1 MFDKTLEKIKKYN
14 RIIIHRHSNPD
25 GDALGS
31 QIGLKHIIL
40 DSFEGKEVYVVG
52 DGPGR
57 FGFMDGSKMD
67 EIGDEMYEGALAII
81 LDTSASA
88 LISDSRYKLAEC
100 TARIDHH
107 IFCEKIA
114 DVELTDTSY
123 ESCCGLITAMAME
136 CGLTVSPIAARSLFT
151 GMVTDSGRFRYD
163 STTSKTFRLAA
174 FLREREFDTNDIYR
188 NLYSDDFKFIR
199 LRAQFVLKINFT
211 DDGVAYIYTTR
222 DELDSYGVDTF
233 TISRGMV
240 GTMSEI
246 RGVDAWVN
254 FTETDTGVL
263 AELRSSKYNI
273 NPIAVKYGGGG
284 HAKASGATLKNKEQA
299 MAMLADIG
307 TLVRENKN
315 AD

>member
-1 MFDKTLEKIKKYN
+1 MFEAILEKIKKYN
-14 RIIIHRHSNPD
+14 KIIIHRHNNPD

-40 DSFEGKEVYVVG
+40 DSFENKEVYVVG

-67 EIGDEMYEGALAII
+67 EISDETYAGALAII

-114 DVELTDTSY
+114 EVEVTDTSY
-123 ESCCGLITAMAME
+123 ESCCGLVAAMAVE
-136 CGLTVSPIAARSLFT
+136 CGLTVSPTAAKSLYT

-163 STTSKTFRLAA
+163 STTSQTFRLAA

-233 TISRGMV
+233 SISRGMV

-254 FTETDTGVL
+254 FTETDAGVL

-284 HAKASGATLKNKEQA
+284 HAKASGATLKDREAA
-299 MAMLADIG
+299 MAMLEDIN
-307 TLVRENKN
+307 TLVRRN
-315 AD
+315 